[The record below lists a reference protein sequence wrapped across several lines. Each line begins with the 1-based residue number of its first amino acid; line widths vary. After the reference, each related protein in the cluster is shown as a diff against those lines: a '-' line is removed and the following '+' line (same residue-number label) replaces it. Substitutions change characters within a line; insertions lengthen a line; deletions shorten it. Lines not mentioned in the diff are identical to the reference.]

1 MTVVFRLFRQVP
13 TSQRFRSYTAW
24 PNRAEGSFSQLF
36 RSFDPKVRPGP
47 TEPFVLLLKYTL
59 FGGLCQAKSYFFIKI
74 AFPRHVFRFS
84 TAVTTVNLSSL
95 IALFIFFSVP
105 GFNSVDYNS
114 VLPFPFAASWII
126 PNKKCP
132 FFVLKNVYL
141 TLERLFLLYAQ
152 IN

>member
-59 FGGLCQAKSYFFIKI
+59 FEGLCQAKSYFFIKI

-95 IALFIFFSVP
+95 KHYLSFFQYPDSILLITILFCLFHSLPHGLSRTRNVP
-105 GFNSVDYNS
+105 
-114 VLPFPFAASWII
+114 
-126 PNKKCP
+126 
-132 FFVLKNVYL
+132 
-141 TLERLFLLYAQ
+141 FLCSKMY
-152 IN
+152 I